1 MFTLLYL
8 FLLAFLFLRPALYSC
23 FCHTLQIYVGAN
35 LKAWRHQVYS
45 F

>member
-8 FLLAFLFLRPALYSC
+8 FLLAFLSLELVLYSC

-35 LKAWRHQVYS
+35 LKAWYHQVCS